1 MLHLLKL
8 AVGCADPA
16 ALAERQAAR
25 ALAEPPLR
33 VWTRT
38 WPRRA
43 AEVTDGG
50 SLFWVVA
57 GAIRCRQRILA
68 IEDGMWDDATPC
80 AEIHVDPR
88 LVPVEPRLMRP
99 FQGWR
104 YLAAQDAPAD
114 AAGDLATGNL
124 PPRLLQD
131 LRALGLG

>member
-25 ALAEPPLR
+25 AAAEPPLR
-33 VWTRT
+33 VGTRT

-50 SLFWVVA
+50 SLYWVMA

-68 IEDGMWDDATPC
+68 IEDGMWDDQTPC

-88 LVPVEPRLMRP
+88 LVMVEPRLMRP

-104 YLAAQDAPAD
+104 YLDAKDAPAD
-114 AAGDLATGNL
+114 AEDGPASGSL
-124 PPRLLQD
+124 PPGLVLE
-131 LRALGLG
+131 LRGLGLG

>member
-1 MLHLLKL
+1 MKV

-25 ALAEPPLR
+25 AAAEPPLR
-33 VWTRT
+33 VWTRS

-43 AEVTDGG
+43 AEVLEGG
-50 SLFWVVA
+50 SLYWVVG

-68 IEDGMWDDATPC
+68 IEHGMWDDSTPC

-88 LVPVEPRLMRP
+88 LVAVAPRPMRP

-104 YLAAQDAPAD
+104 YLEAAEAPPDAEG
-114 AAGDLATGNL
+114 AASAPGL
-124 PPRLLQD
+124 PPRLLRE

>member
-1 MLHLLKL
+1 MLHLIKL

-25 ALAEPPLR
+25 AAAEPPLR
-33 VWTRT
+33 GWTRT

-43 AEVTDGG
+43 AEVLDGG
-50 SLFWVVA
+50 SLYWVVG

-68 IEDGMWDDATPC
+68 IEEGMWDDTTPC

-88 LVPVEPRLMRP
+88 LVPVEPRPMRP

-104 YLAAQDAPAD
+104 YLAPAEAPPDGAAPS
-114 AAGDLATGNL
+114 AAGL
-124 PPRLLQD
+124 PPRLLQE
-131 LRALGLG
+131 LRALGLA

>member
-1 MLHLLKL
+1 MLHLIKL

-25 ALAEPPLR
+25 AAAEPPLR

-43 AEVTDGG
+43 AEVLDGG
-50 SLFWVVA
+50 SLYWVVG

-68 IEDGMWDDATPC
+68 IEEGMWDDTTPC
-80 AEIHVDPR
+80 AELHVDPR
-88 LVPVEPRLMRP
+88 LVPVEPRPMRP

-104 YLAAQDAPAD
+104 YLEAAEAPPD
-114 AAGDLATGNL
+114 AAETGSSGL

-131 LRALGLG
+131 LRTLGLA

>member
-1 MLHLLKL
+1 MLNLLKL

-25 ALAEPPLR
+25 AAADPPLR

-50 SLFWVVA
+50 SLYWVVG

-68 IEDGMWDDATPC
+68 IEEGMWDDATPC

-104 YLAAQDAPAD
+104 YLEARNAPPDLTAEPPAAR
-114 AAGDLATGNL
+114 L
-124 PPRLLQD
+124 PPGLAEE
-131 LRALGLG
+131 LRALGL

>member
-1 MLHLLKL
+1 MLHLIKL

-16 ALAERQAAR
+16 ALAARQAAR
-25 ALAEPPLR
+25 AAAEPPLR

-43 AEVTDGG
+43 SEVLEGG
-50 SLFWVVA
+50 SLYWVVG

-68 IEDGMWDDATPC
+68 IEEGMWDDTTPC

-88 LVPVEPRLMRP
+88 LVPVEPRPMRP

-104 YLAAQDAPAD
+104 YLEPAEAPPD
-114 AAGDLATGNL
+114 AAEAGATGL
-124 PPRLLQD
+124 PPRLLKD
-131 LRALGLG
+131 LRALGLA